1 MVEFYKCYEIEIM
14 NFNSLRGNFKQI
26 VIFII
31 FYDGVGFQDLLFYL
45 EGDMIGDGVEV
56 LQDEFCGFCL

>member
-45 EGDMIGDGVEV
+45 GV
-56 LQDEFCGFCL
+56 LFGYSG